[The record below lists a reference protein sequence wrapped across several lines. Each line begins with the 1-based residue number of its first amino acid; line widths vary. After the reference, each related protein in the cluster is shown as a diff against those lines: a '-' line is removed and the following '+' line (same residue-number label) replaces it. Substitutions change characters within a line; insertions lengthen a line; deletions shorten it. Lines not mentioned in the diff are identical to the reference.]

1 MINFSHMYFTTF
13 HLVTACEPDLYVQ
26 SSRVCRWEKNGLA
39 EIATEQ
45 SRRLS
50 PDHAEPSD
58 TCWVIM
64 TRSLNQFFVELLLV
78 SVIQLLLDAL
88 TQD

>member
-1 MINFSHMYFTTF
+1 MYFTTC
-13 HLVTACEPDLYVQ
+13 HLVTACDPDLYVQ
-26 SSRVCRWEKNGLA
+26 SVRVCRWEKNGLA

-45 SRRLS
+45 SRRVS

-64 TRSLNQFFVELLLV
+64 SRSLNQFFVQLLLV
-78 SVIQLLLDAL
+78 SVIHLQLAAPN
-88 TQD
+88 QD